1 MLNFCSLYSGSS
13 GNSLFVETE
22 NTKILVDAGMS
33 CKKIEEALN
42 SIEIDPFSI
51 NAILVTHEHSD
62 HIKGISTLSRKFDI
76 PVFAAKETFDAMPTQ
91 TEKLSD
97 NNIKLFKPSEKFC
110 INDLEILPFSIPHDA
125 ANPCGFNI
133 VKDANHQI
141 SIATDI
147 GHMTN
152 SILKHLEGSE
162 FILLESN
169 YDTEVLKCC
178 SYPFKLKSRIA
189 GNTGHL
195 SNVMAG
201 KTISYLLK
209 NSNLKTA
216 MLGHLSK
223 ESNFP
228 ELAYQTV
235 MDELISSSCN
245 ENSINLSVASR
256 DYPGKLIKL

>member
-1 MLNFCSLYSGSS
+1 MLKFCSLYSGSS
-13 GNSLFVETE
+13 GNCLFVETA
-22 NTKILVDAGMS
+22 NSRILIDAGMS

-42 SIEIDPFSI
+42 SIDIDPFSI
-51 NAILVTHEHSD
+51 NGILVTHEHTD
-62 HIKGISTLSRKFDI
+62 HVKGISTISKKYDI
-76 PVFAAKETFDAMPTQ
+76 PVYSTIETFEAMPLH
-91 TEKLSD
+91 TEKIQSK
-97 NNIKLFKPSEKFC
+97 NINYIKTAEKFC
-110 INDLEILPFSIPHDA
+110 INDVEILPFSIPHDA

-133 VKDANHQI
+133 SNDNTQI

-152 SILKHLEGSE
+152 SILKHLESSK

-189 GNTGHL
+189 GATGHL
-195 SNVMAG
+195 SNTMAG
-201 KTISYLLK
+201 KTISYLVK
-209 NSNLKTA
+209 NGNLNSA

-228 ELAYQTV
+228 ELAYRTV
-235 MDELISSSCN
+235 IDEIICSHF
-245 ENSINLSVASR
+245 EKNSLELSVANR
-256 DYPGKLIKL
+256 NYPSKLINL